1 MSEWKEIYLTD
12 AYTIDSGLSKPAC
25 DFGSGFPFLSFKNVF
40 NNSFVPEKL
49 SELVESNEKERLT
62 CSIKRGDIFLTRTSE
77 TVKELGMSCVALTDF
92 PNATFNGFT
101 KRLRPNNNYQI
112 VPEYVGYYL
121 RSSKFRKEVTA
132 MSSAST
138 RASLNNEMIGRL
150 KIVLPSQEEQKRIA
164 DVLSCLDSKI
174 ENLRRQNETL
184 EKIAQTLFRHWFID
198 FEFPNA
204 DGKPYKSS
212 GGAMLPSE
220 LGYIP
225 ESWGTFR
232 LIETVEQ
239 LKPGTNYQP
248 ERVSQGIPFINV
260 KNIQNGFLSLQNVKY
275 ITEEEYKRVHKSWIP
290 EENDILISR
299 IGTLGN
305 VGVIRKQDLPVAVHY
320 NNLNIKSK
328 KISFQLLYFILKS
341 DFFQTQYHS
350 KKMQSVQ
357 EYITVEEAGNLKI
370 ILPELPQALGDF
382 ERIFKNTFDKVRNNE
397 NQIQTLTKTR
407 DLLLPK
413 LMSGQIR
420 VKE

>member
-164 DVLSCLDSKI
+164 DVLSCLDAKI

-184 EKIAQTLFRHWFID
+184 EKIAQMLFKHWFID

-212 GGAMLPSE
+212 GGVMVPSE
-220 LGYIP
+220 LGDIP
-225 ESWGTFR
+225 EDWSITT
-232 LIETVEQ
+232 IEKIASRIAMGPFGSRITTDNFVD
-239 LKPGTNYQP
+239 
-248 ERVSQGIPFINV
+248 SGIPIIRGNNLV
-260 KNIQNGFLSLQNVKY
+260 NGFNEDSFVYLTSEKADELKSSNVF
-275 ITEEEYKRVHKSWIP
+275 P
-290 EENDILISR
+290 EDIVFTHR
-299 IGTLGN
+299 GTLGQ
-305 VGVIRKQDLPVAVHY
+305 VGFIPTNAKYPRYVVSQSQMFLSVNKSVASPRFIYRFFSSNTSLKAIQIVLPDNKIMQKFHVLITSIDFKRDSNTKQ
-320 NNLNIKSK
+320 IK
-328 KISFQLLYFILKS
+328 
-341 DFFQTQYHS
+341 
-350 KKMQSVQ
+350 
-357 EYITVEEAGNLKI
+357 
-370 ILPELPQALGDF
+370 
-382 ERIFKNTFDKVRNNE
+382 
-397 NQIQTLTKTR
+397 TLTKIR
-407 DLLLPK
+407 DSLLPK